1 MDVTKKKVLNGYH
14 VVFLVQNVMI
24 GMGLLSFNTVLSPV
38 GYSQWWIP
46 LLFGV
51 LANITLI
58 PMVWLALQYKED
70 DLFDIHEK
78 LLGKKFGK
86 LLNVLIIVYVVLV
99 IASVTQNYL
108 DLIQIAILPNRA
120 NTFHAFFIMLLAV
133 LIVNGGIKSVAR
145 FCIFTFFFAFGLVYF
160 LRWGFVAGE
169 ISHLLPLFNFSSSEF
184 LEATKIGYS
193 SMVGYELIM
202 VYFPYIINQ
211 KKAFKQT
218 SLGIWIT
225 VLFYFMT
232 SVVAV
237 MYFSE
242 WQLEHIF
249 YPILEL
255 FQAVELSFVER
266 IDTIGITVWVF
277 LILST
282 ISAYLWVAKKGIE
295 SVRAKNSQ
303 YHIYFTAV
311 SVYILLSL
319 PFTQTIKKTLHENIF
334 YVSYGL
340 ILWPVF
346 LCMIHFLRK
355 EKKGVVK

>member
-24 GMGLLSFNTVLSPV
+24 GMGLLSFNKVLSPL

-78 LLGKKFGK
+78 LLGKKIGK
-86 LLNVLIIVYVVLV
+86 LLNVILIGYVILV

-108 DLIQIAILPNRA
+108 DLIQIAILPTRT
-120 NTFHAFFIMLLAV
+120 NTFHAFFILLLAV

-145 FCIFTFFFAFGLVYF
+145 FCTFTFFFTIGLVYF
-160 LRWGFVAGE
+160 LRWGFVEGE

-184 LEATKIGYS
+184 LEATKLGYS

-211 KKAFKQT
+211 KKAFKQA
-218 SLGIWIT
+218 SLGIWIS
-225 VLFYFMT
+225 VLLYFMV

-242 WQLEHIF
+242 WQLEHMF
-249 YPILEL
+249 YTVLEL

-282 ISAYLWVAKKGIE
+282 IGAYLWVVKKGIE
-295 SVRAKNSQ
+295 SVSAKNSQ
-303 YHIYFTAV
+303 YPMYMTAV
-311 SVYILLSL
+311 SVYILLSV
-319 PFTQTIKKTLHENIF
+319 PFSQTIKKTLHENIF

-346 LCMIHFLRK
+346 LCIIHFLRK

>member
-24 GMGLLSFNTVLSPV
+24 GMGLLSFNQVVSPL

-46 LLFGV
+46 LFFGV

-78 LLGKKFGK
+78 LLGKKIGK
-86 LLNVLIIVYVVLV
+86 LLNILLIVYVVLV
-99 IASVTQNYL
+99 IASVLQNYL
-108 DLIQIAILPNRA
+108 DLIQIAILPDRSNL
-120 NTFHAFFIMLLAV
+120 FHSFFILLLAV

-145 FCIFTFFFAFGLVYF
+145 FCIFTFFFTIGLVYF
-160 LRWGFVAGE
+160 LRWGYVEGE
-169 ISHLLPLFNFSSSEF
+169 ISHLLPLFNFSISEF
-184 LEATKIGYS
+184 LEATKLGYS
-193 SMVGYELIM
+193 SMVGYELIL

-211 KKAFKQT
+211 KKVFKQA

-225 VLFYFMT
+225 VLIYFMT

-242 WQLEHIF
+242 WQLKHMF
-249 YPILEL
+249 YPVLEL
-255 FQAVELSFVER
+255 FQAVRLSFVER
-266 IDTIGITVWVF
+266 IDTIGITIWVF

-282 ISAYLWVAKKGIE
+282 ISAYIWVVKKGIE

-311 SVYILLSL
+311 CVYVLISL
-319 PFTQTIKKTLHENIF
+319 PFSQTIKKTLHENIF
-334 YVSYGL
+334 YVSYGI